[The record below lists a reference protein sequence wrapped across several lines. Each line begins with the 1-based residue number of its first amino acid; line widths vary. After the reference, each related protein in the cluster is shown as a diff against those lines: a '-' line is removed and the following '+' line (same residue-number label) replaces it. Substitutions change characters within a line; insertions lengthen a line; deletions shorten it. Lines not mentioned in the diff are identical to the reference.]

1 MEEDENIMFDEMPD
15 MFGKMFI
22 GNTNPNK
29 SESIVSHKTYNSLY
43 EELCDKCF
51 PERFMQPYDAPK
63 VSIATKLYSDVLQS
77 MNDQDK
83 QNELRQRA
91 YKELG
96 VKFDGTHLYNYLMD
110 YLNPRVYLNPFMPDK
125 LEIANRYYPSI
136 EENKADY
143 IALESIRSDV
153 QWFID
158 AINKEREAER
168 KEQEETLKNEE
179 QLAMRRFE
187 EDKQWLDDVRNS
199 LGEENWRRYV
209 EEEYGGYIKL

>member
-15 MFGKMFI
+15 MFGRMFI
-22 GNTNPNK
+22 GNTNPSK
-29 SESIVSHKTYNSLY
+29 SESVVSHKTYNSLY
-43 EELCDKCF
+43 DELCDKCF
-51 PERFMQPYDAPK
+51 PERFMQPYDANK
-63 VSIATKLYSDVLQS
+63 VSIATKLYEIILQS
-77 MNDQDK
+77 KSDQDK
-83 QNELRQRA
+83 QKELRLRA

-110 YLNPRVYLNPFMPDK
+110 YLNPRVYLKPFTPDK

-158 AINKEREAER
+158 AINEEREAER
-168 KEQEETLKNEE
+168 KEQEEALVTEE
-179 QLAMRRFE
+179 KAE
-187 EDKQWLDDVRNS
+187 Y
-199 LGEENWRRYV
+199 ENGKKKKR
-209 EEEYGGYIKL
+209 

>member
-15 MFGKMFI
+15 MFGRMFI
-22 GNTNPNK
+22 GNTNPSK
-29 SESIVSHKTYNSLY
+29 SESVVSHKTYNSLY

-51 PERFMQPYDAPK
+51 PERFMQPYDAKK
-63 VSIATKLYSDVLQS
+63 VSIATKMYEKILQS
-77 MNDQDK
+77 KNDQDK

-110 YLNPRVYLNPFMPDK
+110 YLNPRVYLKPFTPDK

-158 AINKEREAER
+158 AINEEREAER
-168 KEQEETLKNEE
+168 KEQEEALMTEE